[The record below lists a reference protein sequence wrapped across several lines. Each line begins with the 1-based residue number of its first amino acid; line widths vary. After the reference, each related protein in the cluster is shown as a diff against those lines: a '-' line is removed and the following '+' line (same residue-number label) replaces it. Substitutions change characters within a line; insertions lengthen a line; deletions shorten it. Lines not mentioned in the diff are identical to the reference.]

1 MDITDR
7 LIKKYLTDKKA
18 ATEPRRS
25 RDCPSEAALNAYM
38 EGSISKAENEKI
50 TQHISQCL
58 FCLELIEQAS
68 RQDMSIREP
77 GPSKETIRR
86 AIEIAK
92 GQNLIKP
99 HYRLK
104 KHLWLIGTIISF
116 GLSFV
121 FSRYFLQF
129 LILALILGIKWAVL
143 DITANGKTSIMI
155 YDFWHRHHSHR
166 PREDQKKHTKRF
178 SD

>member
-7 LIKKYLTDKKA
+7 LIKKYLTDKRTA
-18 ATEPRRS
+18 AGPRRS
-25 RDCPSEAALNAYM
+25 KDCPSEATLNAYM
-38 EGSISKAENEKI
+38 EGSISKAESEKI

-77 GPSKETIRR
+77 GPSRETVQR

-92 GQNLIKP
+92 RQNLIKP
-99 HYRLK
+99 YYRLK
-104 KHLWLIGTIISF
+104 KHLWLIGTIVSF

-143 DITANGKTSIMI
+143 DISVNGKTSIMI
-155 YDFWHRHHSHR
+155 YDFWHRPHTHH
-166 PREDQKKHTKRF
+166 PRKDEKKHTKRF